1 MGIAGAAETVRKR
14 IGGGQVPLVRCGRR
28 GGLLLLLLLGGLAA
42 GCNANPVPAGMKE
55 AGDGTDPFVRQPLN
69 PWAVSLPDTDQH
81 HTGTT
86 TAAAQHR
93 FGQSFRATQAN
104 LHAVAVRLVSPPQPA
119 TDAVFR
125 LAASADGP
133 ALRTVP
139 LHTADWTGNPY
150 LTVDFAPLPD
160 SAGRTYWAEFVEP
173 TVPLSP
179 TLTARMSDFDSYSA
193 GAATLDGQPQRTADL
208 TFRTFYSAGPL
219 DLLGDVGRGLI
230 ENAGFM
236 LAALLFLLLPGGALL
251 QWIGL
256 LTYTADAPGLSA
268 GQRLLAAPGVSLLV
282 WPVLLLLAHLTHIS
296 MSGPRLWAGVGLA
309 GLALVGGLWRERQ
322 IGRRTGPAGR
332 ARWTFADGLFWATLV
347 LVTALTLSS
356 RLRALRDLAAGLG
369 IDAYHHTA
377 IAVLFLR
384 DGGIPDNY
392 APYAPLASFTYHF
405 GFHAWVAA
413 LGWLHGAA
421 GLDLPTL
428 MPLAGQALGALLV
441 PTFTLFGWR
450 VLGSRWLGLTAAGL
464 AGLVCI
470 FPAYYVNWS
479 RYPQLLG
486 VVLLPVA
493 WTLLFEALAPVLQPH
508 ADRSPARADLPAGTV
523 RSWTVRLIWPLAAG
537 ITAAGLFLSHY
548 RLFLMYVT
556 YAGGYVL
563 WLLISRWIA
572 ARRAVGERRLPTGLL
587 GRGATAALIAGIILL
602 PWLLNVRANFIVRF
616 SGSTDPRYRDIYD
629 VLGRLGD
636 TPILY
641 WSTAALLTLGGLGLL
656 WALWRRDVPVLLLA
670 WWTALHVL
678 LGAPSRLPGSG
689 YVDSITVVTSAFLPL
704 CLLAALTLVRG
715 GAWLLTRRPAGQ
727 RMLLHPA
734 GQTMMVAV
742 GLLIG
747 GYGALRAL
755 PLIEAWPFI
764 TAADRTALARLAAT
778 SPPQAQ
784 VLAAAFAYPWAP
796 QTPQGADGGLW
807 APLLAGRA
815 ASVPMLPAYN
825 ERVPNADY
833 FTQTQQLA
841 QAQPGLSAGRTDAWA
856 TVRAAGITYLYI
868 GSRSTV
874 LDPARLL
881 AQPAQVTP
889 VFHQDDAWLF
899 RLK

>member
-1 MGIAGAAETVRKR
+1 MV
-14 IGGGQVPLVRCGRR
+14 GGGR
-28 GGLLLLLLLGGLAA
+28 GLRPATVLGLLLLIGGLLA
-42 GCNANPVPAGMKE
+42 GCGTTALPANGMGE
-55 AGDGTDPFVRQPLN
+55 AGDGTDPFVRQPLD
-69 PWAVSLPDTDQH
+69 PWAVSLPDVDQH
-81 HTGTT
+81 HLGAT

-93 FGQSFRATQAN
+93 VGQSFRATQAN
-104 LHAVAVRLVSPPQPA
+104 LHAVAVRLVSPPNVSA
-119 TDAVFR
+119 GAVFR
-125 LAASADGP
+125 LATSADGS

-139 LHTADWTGNPY
+139 LTQADWGTNPY
-150 LTVDFAPLPD
+150 LTVNFPPLPD
-160 SAGRTYWAEFVEP
+160 SAGQLYWAEFSAP
-173 TVPLSP
+173 AVPIST
-179 TLTARMSDFDSYSA
+179 TLVARMSDFDSYSA
-193 GAATLDGQPQRTADL
+193 GAATLDGQAQRTGDL

-219 DLLGDVGRGLI
+219 DLLGDAGRGLAD
-230 ENAGFM
+230 NAGFA

-251 QWIGL
+251 QWTSL
-256 LTYTADAPGLSA
+256 LTRTVAAPGLSG

-282 WPVLLLLAHLTHIS
+282 WPVLLLAAHLTHIT
-296 MSGPRLWAGVGLA
+296 MSGPRLWAGLALA
-309 GLALVGGLWRERQ
+309 GLALAGGLWREWQQTRLVD
-322 IGRRTGPAGR
+322 GA
-332 ARWTFADGLFWATLV
+332 ARPRLTFSDGLFWTTLA
-347 LVTALTLSS
+347 LVTALTLGS
-356 RLRALRDLAAGLG
+356 RLRAIRDLAAGLG

-428 MPLAGQALGALLV
+428 MPLAGQAMGALLV

-493 WTLLFEALAPVLQPH
+493 WTLLFEALAPLLRPQ
-508 ADRSPARADLPAGTV
+508 ADRSPERADLPADAPQPWRV
-523 RSWTVRLIWPLAAG
+523 HLIPALLAG
-537 ITAAGLFLSHY
+537 VTAAGLFLSHY

-556 YAGGYVL
+556 YAGGYGL
-563 WLLISRWIA
+563 WLLLNRWLTVRRTTGARWAIGGLA
-572 ARRAVGERRLPTGLL
+572 ARTAMAGLVA
-587 GRGATAALIAGIILL
+587 ATILL

-616 SGSTDPRYRDIYD
+616 SGSTDPRYHDIYD
-629 VLGRLGD
+629 IVGRLGN

-641 WSTAALLTLGGLGLL
+641 WSTAALLILAGLGLL
-656 WALWRRDVPVLLLA
+656 WALWRRDVPALLLG
-670 WWTALHVL
+670 WWLGLHLL
-678 LGAPSRLPGSG
+678 LGTPNGLPGSG
-689 YVDSITVVTSAFLPL
+689 YVDSITVATSAFLPV
-704 CLLAALTLVRG
+704 CLLAALALVRG
-715 GAWLLTRRPAGQ
+715 GSWLLARAVTGQ
-727 RMLLHPA
+727 RLARHPTW
-734 GQTMMVAV
+734 QTALVV
-742 GLLIG
+742 GGVLIG

-764 TAADRTALARLAAT
+764 TAADRTVLAQLAAT
-778 SPPQAQ
+778 SPPQAR
-784 VLAAAFAYPWAP
+784 VLAAAFTYPWAP

-807 APLLAGRA
+807 APLLADRA
-815 ASVPMLPAYN
+815 TSVPMLPAYN
-825 ERVPNADY
+825 ERVPDPTY
-833 FTQTQQLA
+833 FTTTQQLA
-841 QAQPGLSAGRTDAWA
+841 QAQPGLMAGQAAAWA
-856 TVRAAGITYLYI
+856 TLRAAGITHLYI

-881 AQPAQVTP
+881 AQPAQVTLLA
-889 VFHQDDAWLF
+889 HQDDAWLF